1 MPKSWVGADVL
12 TYGRAKWR
20 AFPGASYALAGGT
33 LGAVFCAS
41 GIFADMEFRRWTGSD
56 PSLVATFSSTL
67 MHALALT
74 SPFVVGRIFLE
85 IGRHQMAM
93 REQLQRTAEGE
104 SRVREQAL
112 HDPMTGLFNRTYLVS
127 NLEEGLATGE
137 WRRRGAFL
145 FMFDLNDFKHV
156 NDTFGHRAGDVV
168 LTTVAARL
176 REACKGDD
184 FAVRLGGD
192 EFTIVHF
199 SDEWACSP
207 VRFAEELIAAIGQD
221 IPFDG
226 LVLNVGT
233 SIGISRIGVDANNWS
248 DVIIAADLA
257 LYEAKQESVSA
268 YRLFT
273 PSLRQTRESAAA
285 AEVQMKRGLDRHE
298 FELHYQPIYGTKS
311 GAIRSFEALVRWNH
325 PERGLVPPS
334 EFIPLA
340 ETSGFIVQLGRRV
353 LRDACR
359 AAADWPKPI
368 GVAVNLSAVQFK
380 DLRLV
385 HHVREALEESGLAP
399 GRLDL
404 EITESVLLEHS
415 PRLLKTIEELRALG
429 VRITM
434 DDFGTGF
441 SSLNNLRRIR
451 FDRLKI
457 DRCFTRELTAEDSDA
472 EIVRTI
478 VRLSRTLKM
487 ETVLEGVETEHQLE
501 FARSEGMTEVQG
513 FLYAKPMRASEIAG
527 YLDQRRIEPDAA
539 LSA

>member
-1 MPKSWVGADVL
+1 VL
-12 TYGRAKWR
+12 TRAR
-20 AFPGASYALAGGT
+20 ARWQAMPGASYGLAGGA

-41 GIFADMEFRRWTGSD
+41 GIVADMEFRRWTGSD
-56 PSLVATFSSTL
+56 PSFLATFSSTL

-85 IGRHQMAM
+85 IGRHQRAM
-93 REQLQRTAEGE
+93 REQLERTAQGE

-112 HDPMTGLFNRTYLVS
+112 HDPMTGLFNRAYLVS
-127 NLEEGLATGE
+127 TLEEGLATGE

-145 FMFDLNDFKHV
+145 LMFDLNDFKHV

-168 LTTVAARL
+168 LTTIAARL
-176 REACKGDD
+176 RAACKGDD

-192 EFTIVHF
+192 EFTVVHF
-199 SDEWACSP
+199 ADEWGRSP
-207 VRFAEELIAAIGQD
+207 GRFAEELIASIGAD
-221 IPFDG
+221 IAFDG

-248 DVIIAADLA
+248 DVIISADLA
-257 LYEAKQESVSA
+257 LYEAKRESVSA
-268 YRLFT
+268 YRSFV
-273 PSLRQTRESAAA
+273 PSMREGREANAAT
-285 AEVQMKRGLDRHE
+285 EVQMKRGLDRDE
-298 FELHYQPIYGTKS
+298 FELHYQPIYGAKS
-311 GAIRSFEALVRWNH
+311 GVIRSFEALVRWNH
-325 PERGLVPPS
+325 PERGLVPPT

-340 ETSGFIVQLGRRV
+340 ETSGFIVQLGRRI
-353 LRDACR
+353 LHDACM
-359 AAADWPKPI
+359 AAASWPKPI
-368 GVAVNLSAVQFK
+368 GVAVNLSPIQFK

-385 HHVREALEESGLAP
+385 HHVREALEASGLAP

-404 EITESVLLEHS
+404 EITESVLLEQS
-415 PRLLKTIEELRALG
+415 PRLIKTVEELRELG

-451 FDRLKI
+451 FDRIKI
-457 DRCFTRELTAEDSDA
+457 DRCFTRELTAAESDA

-478 VRLSRTLKM
+478 VRLSKTLRM
-487 ETVLEGVETEHQLE
+487 ETVLEGVETERQVE
-501 FARSEGMTEVQG
+501 FARDEDMTEVQG
-513 FLYAKPMRASEIAG
+513 FFYAKPMRRSEIEG
-527 YLDQRRIEPDAA
+527 FLERRTIDEGVA